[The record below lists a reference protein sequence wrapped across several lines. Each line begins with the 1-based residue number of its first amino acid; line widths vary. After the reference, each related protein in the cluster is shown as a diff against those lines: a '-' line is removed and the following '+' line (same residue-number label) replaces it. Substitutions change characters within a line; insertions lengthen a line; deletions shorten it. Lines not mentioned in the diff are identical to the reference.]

1 MLRIS
6 SDMNSMRISLAYE
19 IFLREANKAAL
30 ADAIWAAARGDET
43 PVLCKD
49 ESASIT

>member
-1 MLRIS
+1 
-6 SDMNSMRISLAYE
+6 MRIPLAYE

-43 PVLCKD
+43 PVLWED